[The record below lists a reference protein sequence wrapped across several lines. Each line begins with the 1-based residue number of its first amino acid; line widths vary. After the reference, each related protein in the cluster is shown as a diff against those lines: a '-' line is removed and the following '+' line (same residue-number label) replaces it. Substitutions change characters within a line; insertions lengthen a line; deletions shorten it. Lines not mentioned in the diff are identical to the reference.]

1 MNEVIEREVGAGLP
15 VQPTAQVTPMQMIAE
30 AVRSGIAPEQL
41 DKLLALQERW
51 EANEAKK
58 AYAAA
63 FVAFKADAQA
73 IIKNKHVSFKTD
85 RGVTAYDHAT
95 LAAVC
100 EDVIPRLHKHGLGHR
115 WKVESVSD
123 GKGVRVRTILLH
135 ERGHEEEVACF
146 EGGADTSGGKNGI
159 QGIGSTTAYFQRYG
173 LLAGCGLATKDD
185 DGRGSGNGTG
195 KEEVTPDEAGKAALE
210 KCASHASLKKT
221 WAELTPA
228 QRATLTEVM
237 TACKKKITEADG
249 E

>member
-1 MNEVIEREVGAGLP
+1 MNDTVTREEG
-15 VQPTAQVTPMQMIAE
+15 TAIAVAQGGQVTPMTMIAE
-30 AVRSGIAPEQL
+30 AVRNGIAPEQL

-85 RGVTAYDHAT
+85 RGVTSYDHAT

-100 EDVIPRLHKHGLGHR
+100 EDVIPRLNRHGLGHR
-115 WKVESVSD
+115 WKVESLPD

-185 DGRGSGNGTG
+185 DGRGADNGK
-195 KEEVTPDEAGKAALE
+195 KETEPDPAGKAALE
-210 KCASHASLKKT
+210 KCGSLSGLQDAWK
-221 WAELTPA
+221 ALTPE
-228 QRATLTEVM
+228 QRKTLAAVKNE
-237 TACKKKITEADG
+237 CKARIEDANKA
-249 E
+249 